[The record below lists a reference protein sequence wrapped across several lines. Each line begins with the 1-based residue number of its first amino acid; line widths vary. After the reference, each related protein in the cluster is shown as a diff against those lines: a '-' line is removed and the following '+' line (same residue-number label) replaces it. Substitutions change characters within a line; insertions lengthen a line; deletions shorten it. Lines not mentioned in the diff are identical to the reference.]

1 MGQLKRLAIIF
12 GYVLGTALL
21 VGGMGFL
28 IGFFGPILTGI
39 LVGSQANLG
48 PLWGIFVLGPA
59 GVLLGAVTGLI
70 LGLKKVRNKQD
81 LSA

>member
-1 MGQLKRLAIIF
+1 MGQLKRLAQIF
-12 GYVLGTALL
+12 GYVLGAALL
-21 VGGMGFL
+21 LGGMGFIL
-28 IGFFGPILTGI
+28 GFFGPIIIGG

-48 PLWGIFVLGPA
+48 PLWGIFVLGPV
-59 GVLLGAVTGLI
+59 GVLVGAVTGLI